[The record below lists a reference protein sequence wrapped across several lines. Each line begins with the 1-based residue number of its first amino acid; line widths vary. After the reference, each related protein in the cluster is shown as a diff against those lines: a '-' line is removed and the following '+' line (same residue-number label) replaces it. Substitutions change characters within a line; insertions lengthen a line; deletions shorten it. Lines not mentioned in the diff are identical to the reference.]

1 MTKRVLPLS
10 SAQLRMLE
18 DVVGGRSPYARIFGA
33 SAHGGATSTL
43 DSLIRRGLVVQAK
56 VGGSYTATE
65 AGKAA
70 LA

>member
-1 MTKRVLPLS
+1 
-10 SAQLRMLE
+10 MLE